1 LVNFGPCPPGPRL
14 DPRLGE
20 RVLIGQFL
28 KIPIADK
35 LSQNRVNFCK
45 LEIFSVREIRLIVII
60 PPGT

>member
-1 LVNFGPCPPGPRL
+1 MGTHDKAGGTGP
-14 DPRLGE
+14 DWS
-20 RVLIGQFL
+20 VS
-28 KIPIADK
+28 KNPIADK